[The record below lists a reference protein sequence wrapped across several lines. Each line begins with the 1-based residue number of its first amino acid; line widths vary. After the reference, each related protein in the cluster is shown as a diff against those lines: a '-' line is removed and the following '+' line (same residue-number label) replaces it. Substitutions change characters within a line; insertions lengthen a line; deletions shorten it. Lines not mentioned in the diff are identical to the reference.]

1 VTSSFYNQL
10 VAARDKRHSKNHP
23 FFELWAQGK
32 LTKEQTAF
40 YCAQHFHYVVEYLN
54 WMAYEASQIPQ
65 ADVKAYLF
73 ENLGDEENPDDRHL
87 DMLKDYVAVCGVKRD
102 SVESSIV
109 LGGTDQLQNW
119 GWRLVYQKPWQAAL
133 AGMFI
138 GLESQFLDICKKIVP
153 ALHQYYGHKP
163 GAREIRFFEEHIH
176 ADEVH
181 GSKGFAI
188 VEKYADTPELQALAL
203 KTVEEA
209 TIRRWRYMNGI
220 YWYALHGK
228 EDDTPTLYGDH
239 EKFLGS

>member
-1 VTSSFYNQL
+1 VTSSFHDQL

-32 LTKEQTAF
+32 LTREQTAC

-65 ADVKAYLF
+65 RDVKAYLF

-87 DMLKDYVAVCGVKRD
+87 DMLKDYVAACGVNPG
-102 SVESSIV
+102 SVEGSIV
-109 LGGTDQLQNW
+109 LSGTDQLQNW

-153 ALHQYYGHKP
+153 ALHQYYGYKP

-220 YWYALHGK
+220 YWYALQGK
-228 EDDTPTLYGDH
+228 EEDTPTLH
-239 EKFLGS
+239 A

>member
-1 VTSSFYNQL
+1 MGTAFHDQL
-10 VAARDKRHSKNHP
+10 VATRDRKHSKNHP
-23 FFELWAQGK
+23 FFELWEQGK

-54 WMAYEASQIPQ
+54 WLAYEASQIPQ
-65 ADVKAYLF
+65 RDVKVYLF
-73 ENLGDEENPDDRHL
+73 ENLGDEENPEDRHL
-87 DMLKDYVAVCGVKRD
+87 DMLKDYVAACSLNPD
-102 SVESSIV
+102 SVEGSIV

-119 GWRLVYQKPWQAAL
+119 GWRMVYQKPWQAAL

-153 ALHQYYGHKP
+153 ALHKYYGHKA

-188 VEKYADTPELQALAL
+188 VEKYADTAELQALAL

-209 TIRRWRYMNGI
+209 TIRRWRYMNSL
-220 YWYALHGK
+220 YWYALHRK
-228 EDDTPTLYGDH
+228 EDDTPTLQT
-239 EKFLGS
+239 